1 LSRLFCF
8 QSMQH
13 QKILILDFGSQ
24 VTQLIARRVREAHV
38 FCEVHPC
45 DVSSDWVRDYAKDG
59 SLKGI
64 ILSGSHASLWE
75 DETLRAPQVVFE
87 LGIPVL
93 GICFGMYAIAAALGG
108 KVEGGHGREF
118 GHAQVRAR
126 GHTKL
131 LDGIADVTSP
141 EGHGLLNVWMSH
153 GDNVVEMPPGF
164 KLMASTDSCPIA
176 GMADEERRFYAVQF
190 HPEVTHTT
198 QGKAI
203 LERFVL
209 GICGAKPDWVM
220 KDHIA
225 EAVELIRQQVGE
237 EEVILG
243 LSGGVDSSV
252 AAALIHRAI
261 GDQLTCV
268 FVDHGLLRLNEGD
281 MVMDMFV
288 GKLHAK
294 VIRVDAEAQFLGHLK
309 GVSDPEAKRKIIG
322 REFVEVFK
330 AQAGELIASGASKS
344 GAKWLAQGTIY
355 PDVIE
360 SGGAKSKKAV
370 TIKSHHNVGGLPE
383 QLGLK
388 LLEPLRDLFKD
399 EVRELGVALGLPHDM
414 VYRHP
419 FPGPGLGVR
428 ILGEVKKEYADLL
441 RKADAIFI
449 EELRNFP
456 FTPVHP
462 EPVEGPRVPKTWY
475 DATSQA
481 FTVFLPV
488 KSVGVMGDGRTYD
501 YVVALRAVQTSDF
514 MTADWAELPYA
525 LLKKVSSRIINEVR
539 GINRVTYDVSSKPPA
554 TIEWE

>member
-1 LSRLFCF
+1 
-8 QSMQH
+8 MH

-24 VTQLIARRVREAHV
+24 VTQLIARRLREAHV
-38 FCEVHPC
+38 FCEVHSC
-45 DVSSDWVRDYAKDG
+45 DVTDDWVRAYAQDG
-59 SLKGI
+59 LLKGI
-64 ILSGSHASLWE
+64 ILSGSHASTYE
-75 DETLRAPQVVFE
+75 EHDLRAPKVVYE

-93 GICFGMYAIAAALGG
+93 GICYGMFTMAVQLGG
-108 KVEGGHGREF
+108 VVAPSNKREF
-118 GHAQVRAR
+118 GHADVRAH
-126 GHTKL
+126 GHTQL
-131 LDGIADVTSP
+131 LDGIQDYATP
-141 EGHGLLNVWMSH
+141 MGHGMLQVWMSH
-153 GDNVVEMPPGF
+153 GDKVTELPHGF

-176 GMADEERRFYAVQF
+176 GMADEERRFYGVQF
-190 HPEVTHTT
+190 HPEVTHTRR
-198 QGKAI
+198 GAAI
-203 LERFVL
+203 LERFAL
-209 GICGAKPDWVM
+209 DICGTRADWVM
-220 KDHIA
+220 RDHIA
-225 EAVELIRQQVGE
+225 EAVEAIRQQVGD

-294 VIRVDAEAQFLGHLK
+294 VIRVDAADQFLGHLK

-330 AQAGELIASGASKS
+330 AEALKLTASGASKN

-360 SGGAKSKKAV
+360 SGGAKTKKAV

-428 ILGEVKKEYADLL
+428 ILGEVNKEYADLL
-441 RKADAIFI
+441 RRADAIFI
-449 EELRNFP
+449 EELRNFKDDE
-456 FTPVHP
+456 T
-462 EPVEGPRVPKTWY
+462 GKTWY
-475 DATSQA
+475 ELTSQA

>member
-1 LSRLFCF
+1 
-8 QSMQH
+8 MQH
-13 QKILILDFGSQ
+13 DKILILDFGSQ

-38 FCEVHPC
+38 YCEVHPC
-45 DVSSDWVRDYAKDG
+45 DVGDAWVREYAADG
-59 SLKGI
+59 SLKGV
-64 ILSGSHASLWE
+64 ILSGSHASTTE
-75 DETLRAPQVVFE
+75 ESTDRAPQAVFE
-87 LGIPVL
+87 LGVPVL
-93 GICFGMYAIAAALGG
+93 GICYGMQTMAQQLGG
-108 KVEGGHGREF
+108 KVEGGHKREF
-118 GHAQVRAR
+118 GYAEVRAR
-126 GHTKL
+126 GHTPL
-131 LDGIADVTSP
+131 LKGIEDFHTP
-141 EGHGLLNVWMSH
+141 EGHGMLKVWMSH
-153 GDNVVEMPPGF
+153 GDKVTELPPGF
-164 KLMASTDSCPIA
+164 KLMASTPSCPIA
-176 GMADEERRFYAVQF
+176 GMADEARRFYAVQF
-190 HPEVTHTT
+190 HPEVTHTV
-198 QGKAI
+198 QGRAL

-209 GICGAKPDWVM
+209 GICSARADWVM
-220 KDHIA
+220 TDHVA
-225 EAVELIRQQVGE
+225 EAVQAIRTQVGTE
-237 EEVILG
+237 QVILG

-268 FVDHGLLRLNEGD
+268 FVDHGLLRLHEGD
-281 MVMDMFV
+281 LVMDMFE
-288 GKLHAK
+288 GRLHAK
-294 VIRVDAEAQFLGHLK
+294 VVRVDASALFLKELA
-309 GVSDPEAKRKIIG
+309 GVSDPEAKRKTIG
-322 REFVEVFK
+322 RLFVDVFK
-330 AQAGELIASGASKS
+330 AEAEKLKAASTTKKGATF
-344 GAKWLAQGTIY
+344 LAQGTIY

-428 ILGEVKKEYADLL
+428 ILGEVRKEYADLL
-441 RKADAIFI
+441 RQADAIFI
-449 EELRNFP
+449 EELRS
-456 FTPVHP
+456 TV
-462 EPVEGPRVPKTWY
+462 EPHSGKSWY
-475 DATSQA
+475 ELTSQA

-525 LLKKVSSRIINEVR
+525 LLKRVSSRIINEVR

>member
-1 LSRLFCF
+1 
-8 QSMQH
+8 MQH

-38 FCEVHPC
+38 YCEVHPC
-45 DVSSDWVRDYAKDG
+45 DVSDAWVREYAADG
-59 SLKGI
+59 ALKGV
-64 ILSGSHASLWE
+64 ILSGSHASVYE
-75 DETLRAPQVVFE
+75 ETTDRAPQAVFE
-87 LGIPVL
+87 LGVPVL
-93 GICFGMYAIAAALGG
+93 GICYGMQTMAQQLGG
-108 KVEGGHGREF
+108 KVEGGHKREF
-118 GHAQVRAR
+118 GYAEVRAH
-126 GHTKL
+126 GHTAL
-131 LDGIADVTSP
+131 LKDIADFTTA
-141 EGHGLLNVWMSH
+141 EGHGMLKVWMSH
-153 GDNVVEMPPGF
+153 GDKVAEMPPGF
-164 KLMASTDSCPIA
+164 KLMASTPSCPIA
-176 GMADEERRFYAVQF
+176 GMADEARRFYAVQF
-190 HPEVTHTT
+190 HPEVTHTV
-198 QGKAI
+198 QGRA
-203 LERFVL
+203 LLDRFVL
-209 GICGAKPDWVM
+209 GICGVQPDWVM

-225 EAVELIRQQVGE
+225 EAVESIRAQVGD

-281 MVMDMFV
+281 MVIDMFV

-294 VIRVDAEAQFLGHLK
+294 VVRVDASELFLRELA
-309 GVSDPEAKRKIIG
+309 GVSDPEQKRKIIG
-322 REFVEVFK
+322 RLFVDVFK
-330 AQAGELIASGASKS
+330 AEAAKLTASGASKKEK
-344 GAKWLAQGTIY
+344 GATFLAQGTIY

-399 EVRELGVALGLPHDM
+399 EVRELGVALGLPHEM

-441 RKADAIFI
+441 RRADAIFI
-449 EELRNFP
+449 EELRNHVDAE
-456 FTPVHP
+456 T
-462 EPVEGPRVPKTWY
+462 GKTWY
-475 DATSQA
+475 DLTSQA

-525 LLKKVSSRIINEVR
+525 LLKKVSGRIINEVR

>member
-1 LSRLFCF
+1 
-8 QSMQH
+8 MH

-24 VTQLIARRVREAHV
+24 VTQLIARRIREAHV

-45 DVSSDWVRDYAKDG
+45 DVTDDWVRAYAHDG
-59 SLKGI
+59 LLKGI
-64 ILSGSHASLWE
+64 ILSGSHASTYE
-75 DETLRAPQVVFE
+75 AHDLRAPRVVYE

-93 GICFGMYAIAAALGG
+93 GICYGMFTMAEQLGG
-108 KVEGGHGREF
+108 VVAPSEKREF
-118 GHAQVRAR
+118 GHADVRAH
-126 GHTKL
+126 GHTAL
-131 LDGIADVTSP
+131 LDGIQDYATP
-141 EGHGLLNVWMSH
+141 MGHGMLKVWMSH
-153 GDNVVEMPPGF
+153 GDKVTELPPGF

-176 GMADEERRFYAVQF
+176 GMADEERRFYGLQF
-190 HPEVTHTT
+190 HPEVTHSLR
-198 QGKAI
+198 GAAI
-203 LERFVL
+203 LERFAL
-209 GICGAKPDWVM
+209 DICGTRADWVM
-220 KDHIA
+220 GDYIS
-225 EAVELIRQQVGE
+225 EAVEKIRAQVGD

-268 FVDHGLLRLNEGD
+268 FVDHGLLRLHEGD
-281 MVMDMFV
+281 MVMEMFA
-288 GKLHAK
+288 GKLQAK
-294 VIRVDAEAQFLGHLK
+294 VIRVDAQDQFLGHLA

-330 AQAGELIASGASKS
+330 AEAAKLKAQGNATGEGASAVK
-344 GAKWLAQGTIY
+344 GATWLAQGTIY

-388 LLEPLRDLFKD
+388 LLEPLRELFKD
-399 EVRELGVALGLPHDM
+399 EVRELGVALGLPYHM

-441 RKADAIFI
+441 RRADDIFI
-449 EELRNFP
+449 HELREFID
-456 FTPVHP
+456 P
-462 EPVEGPRVPKTWY
+462 ESGKTWY
-475 DATSQA
+475 DLTSQA
-481 FTVFLPV
+481 FAVFLPV

-525 LLKKVSSRIINEVR
+525 LLKRVSSRIINEVK

>member
-1 LSRLFCF
+1 
-8 QSMQH
+8 MQH

-38 FCEVHPC
+38 YCEVHPC
-45 DVSSDWVRDYAKDG
+45 DVTDDWVRQYAADG
-59 SLKGI
+59 QLKGV
-64 ILSGSHASLWE
+64 ILSGSHASVYE
-75 DETLRAPQVVFE
+75 ESTDKAPQAVFE
-87 LGIPVL
+87 LGVPVL
-93 GICFGMYAIAAALGG
+93 GICYGMQTMAQQLGG
-108 KVEGGHGREF
+108 KVESGHQREF
-118 GHAQVRAR
+118 GYAEVRAH
-126 GHTKL
+126 GHTSL
-131 LDGIADVTSP
+131 LKDIADFTTP
-141 EGHGLLNVWMSH
+141 EGHGMLKVWMSH
-153 GDNVVEMPPGF
+153 GDKVTEFPPGF
-164 KLMASTDSCPIA
+164 KLMASTPSCPIA
-176 GMADEERRFYAVQF
+176 GMADEQRRFYAVQF
-190 HPEVTHTT
+190 HPEVTHTV
-198 QGKAI
+198 QGRAI

-209 GICGAKPDWVM
+209 EICGVKADWIM
-220 KDHIA
+220 RDHIT
-225 EAVELIRQQVGE
+225 EAVEAIRKQVGD

-261 GDQLTCV
+261 GEQLTCV

-281 MVMDMFV
+281 MVMDMFA

-294 VIRVDAEAQFLGHLK
+294 VIRVDASDLFLGKLA
-309 GVSDPEAKRKIIG
+309 GVTDPEQKRKIIG
-322 REFVEVFK
+322 GLFVDVFK
-330 AQAGELIASGASKS
+330 AEAAKLKAGGAGKTGVDGRPAVK
-344 GAKWLAQGTIY
+344 GATFLAQGTIY

-441 RKADAIFI
+441 RRADAIFI
-449 EELRNFP
+449 EELRS
-456 FTPVHP
+456 TI
-462 EPVEGPRVPKTWY
+462 EPISGKTWY
-475 DATSQA
+475 DLTSQA

-514 MTADWAELPYA
+514 MTADWAELPYS
-525 LLKKVSSRIINEVR
+525 LLKKVSGRIINEVR